1 MNKIKKTPM
10 LVACLLLA
18 SSVIAVSFAVLPSKV
33 EAGDLSDDYEDHGTF
48 SITGSSIIECK
59 PELLIIFLRVIGFD
73 ADSAEKARDEA
84 ATIIAE
90 VLEALDD
97 LGISDDDIETTSY
110 NIHPKY
116 EWENRK
122 RVFKGYEVTATIKV
136 TLKDF
141 SKGGKVIDSAV
152 DSGALVDS
160 ISFSLTRETR
170 DELKLQALAEAAKD
184 AKNKAET
191 ILIALGEELG
201 GVISVDLND
210 NSYAPYKYWDRNL
223 AMLDGASEK
232 DITPPTTIMP
242 TDLTVS
248 ANVNVVFEIL

>member
-10 LVACLLLA
+10 LVTCLLLT
-18 SSVIAVSFAVLPSKV
+18 SSVIAVSFAVMPSRV
-33 EAGDLSDDYEDHGTF
+33 DAGDLSDDSEDHGTI
-48 SITGSSIIECK
+48 SITGQSFIECE
-59 PELLIIFLRVIGFD
+59 PDLLIIFLRTIGFD
-73 ADSAEKARDEA
+73 AESAEKARDEA
-84 ATIIAE
+84 ATIIDQ
-90 VLEALDD
+90 VLKSLKD

-141 SKGGKVIDSAV
+141 SKGGKVIDSSV

-160 ISFSLTRETR
+160 ISFSLTREKR

-184 AKNKAET
+184 AKRKAET
-191 ILIALGEELG
+191 IVTALGEQLG
-201 GVISVDLND
+201 DVKSVDLND
-210 NSYAPYKYWDRNL
+210 YSYSPYKYWDRNL

-232 DITPPTTIMP
+232 DIAPPTTIMP